1 MEERRVASFSID
13 VFADKANAKDVVT
26 GILHTIF
33 WYRIF
38 ANLEP
43 SSHDVLDVPIPWI
56 QDVDLQTLV
65 EQRVDQFVR
74 QIDADSNDQNQ
85 NTRGQM
91 VVQFSERERR
101 RKKGWFGQKDEDL
114 VWETW
119 TLNIAL
125 ASPRTHQVL
134 CSGADPFC
142 VEATTSR
149 RAIEKSLSNAIL
161 KITDIVQQNKDHV
174 PPITTQ
180 DTNTFPY
187 HILVNPKNDGWGQRM
202 GIF

>member
-38 ANLEP
+38 ANLDP
-43 SSHDVLDVPIPWI
+43 SWHDVLGIPVPWI
-56 QDVDLQTLV
+56 QDVDLQTLI

-74 QIDADSNDQNQ
+74 QTDGDVNDQNQ
-85 NTRGQM
+85 NNRGQV

-101 RKKGWFGQKDEDL
+101 RKKGWFGAKDEDL

-125 ASPRTHQVL
+125 ASPRTNQEV
-134 CSGADPFC
+134 
-142 VEATTSR
+142 TNTR
-149 RAIEKSLSNAIL
+149 RAIERSLSNAVM
-161 KITDIVQQNKDHV
+161 KITDVVQQNKDHV

>member
-38 ANLEP
+38 ANLDP
-43 SSHDVLDVPIPWI
+43 SYHDVLDIPIPWI
-56 QDVDLQTLV
+56 QDVNLQTLV

-74 QIDADSNDQNQ
+74 QIDADVNDQSQ
-85 NTRGQM
+85 NTRGQL

-101 RKKGWFGQKDEDL
+101 RKKGWFGAKDEDL

-125 ASPRTHQVL
+125 ASPRTPQGLSLHL
-134 CSGADPFC
+134 DDPSRAD
-142 VEATTSR
+142 
-149 RAIEKSLSNAIL
+149 IL
-161 KITDIVQQNKDHV
+161 AQKQQTLGE
-174 PPITTQ
+174 P
-180 DTNTFPY
+180 
-187 HILVNPKNDGWGQRM
+187 
-202 GIF
+202 

>member
-38 ANLEP
+38 ANLDP
-43 SSHDVLDVPIPWI
+43 SYHDVLDIPIPWI

-74 QIDADSNDQNQ
+74 QIDADVNDQNQ
-85 NTRGQM
+85 NTRGQL

-101 RKKGWFGQKDEDL
+101 RKKGWFGAKDEDL

-119 TLNIAL
+119 TLNVAL
-125 ASPRTHQVL
+125 ASPRTPQ
-134 CSGADPFC
+134 
-142 VEATTSR
+142 EATTSR
-149 RAIEKSLSNAIL
+149 RAIERSLSNAVM

>member
-38 ANLEP
+38 ANLDP
-43 SSHDVLDVPIPWI
+43 SWHDVLDIPVPWI
-56 QDVDLQTLV
+56 QDVDLQTLI

-74 QIDADSNDQNQ
+74 QTDGDVNDQNQ
-85 NTRGQM
+85 NNRGQV

-101 RKKGWFGQKDEDL
+101 RKKGWFGAKDEDL

-125 ASPRTHQVL
+125 ASPRTNQEV
-134 CSGADPFC
+134 
-142 VEATTSR
+142 TNTR
-149 RAIEKSLSNAIL
+149 RAIERSLSNAVM